1 MEKLNYD
8 KGYKERLTT
17 RKREN
22 EVLHKNTLEY
32 KSQMHTK
39 QQDFES
45 ELKVKQRKRQPFNA
59 KINEQSLANATKFH
73 HAREQAEAGETMVDL
88 DQQAMHIA
96 EEEEGYLD

>member
-39 QQDFES
+39 QQDFEA
-45 ELKVKQRKRQPFNA
+45 ELKVK
-59 KINEQSLANATKFH
+59 
-73 HAREQAEAGETMVDL
+73 
-88 DQQAMHIA
+88 
-96 EEEEGYLD
+96 